1 LRSDSGSP
9 ESAPPPAPR
18 ARKGAGRLE
27 RLPPE
32 RGGGYR
38 LQVSLGLGPDGK
50 RLRRV
55 VRGRRLTDVYAARDA
70 LVARHRAGQLAAD
83 VRRERQTLRAYLE
96 GWLADKRRDVEP
108 STWRPYRNYLSKH
121 VLPALGG
128 LRLAEL
134 APPQG
139 QGVVR
144 ALYRRLSA
152 PAPAG
157 TGLAPQSVLHV
168 HRILSQALARAVD
181 DGLLPRNPCQ
191 GVSPGKVPPSRA
203 RALSPEEVRRLL
215 ASSTGDW
222 RCLWLVA
229 LTTGLRLGELLG
241 LSWGREGAGA
251 GAGGADEPGIDLE
264 RALVRVRQALVA
276 DDEGVSVVRP
286 YPKSRAGRRAVPLP
300 PEAVEALRDQRRRQI
315 AEQLRAADWPD
326 AEALVFLT
334 RRGTPQLEGNVGRAF
349 KRDAARAGV
358 ALIRGEGPH
367 LLRHTYASHLL
378 AGNRPVTEVAHLM
391 GHSSA
396 AVTLRIYAHWI
407 RTDLDEAREAI
418 RRAYGFSASA
428 DRAGDVR

>member
-1 LRSDSGSP
+1 MRSAGASP
-9 ESAPPPAPR
+9 EPAPR

-38 LQVSLGLGPDGK
+38 LQVSLGLGPDGQ

-96 GWLADKRRDVEP
+96 GWLEDKRREVEP
-108 STWRPYRNYLSKH
+108 STWRPYRNYLTKH
-121 VLPALGG
+121 VLPVLGG

-152 PAPAG
+152 PPPAG

-203 RALSPEEVRRLL
+203 RALSPDEVRRLL
-215 ASSTGDW
+215 VATSGDW

-241 LSWGREGAGA
+241 LSWGREGPAGE
-251 GAGGADEPGIDLE
+251 ADEPGVDLE
-264 RALVRVRQALVA
+264 QALVRVRQALVA
-276 DDEGVSVVRP
+276 DDEGVPIVRP

-300 PEAVEALRDQRRRQI
+300 PETVAALRDQRRRQL
-315 AEQLRAADWPD
+315 AERLRVAGWPD
-326 AEALVFLT
+326 TEALVFLT
-334 RRGTPQLEGNVGRAF
+334 RRGTPHLESNVGRAF

-358 ALIRGEGPH
+358 AVRRGEGPH

-378 AGNRPVTEVAHLM
+378 AANRPVTEVAHLM

-396 AVTLRIYAHWI
+396 AVTLRLYAHWV
-407 RTDLDEAREAI
+407 RSDLNEAREAI
-418 RRAYGFSASA
+418 RRAYGFA
-428 DRAGDVR
+428 DGVR